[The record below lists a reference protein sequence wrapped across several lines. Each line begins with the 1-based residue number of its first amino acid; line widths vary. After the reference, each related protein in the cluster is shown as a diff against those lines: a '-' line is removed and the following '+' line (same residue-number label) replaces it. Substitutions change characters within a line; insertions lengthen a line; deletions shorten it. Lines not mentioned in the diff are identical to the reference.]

1 MIHEKESEMV
11 KSKNSKLEVG
21 GPIIREESFFLN

>member
-1 MIHEKESEMV
+1 MIQDKVSEMV
-11 KSKNSKLEVG
+11 KSKNSKLEVW